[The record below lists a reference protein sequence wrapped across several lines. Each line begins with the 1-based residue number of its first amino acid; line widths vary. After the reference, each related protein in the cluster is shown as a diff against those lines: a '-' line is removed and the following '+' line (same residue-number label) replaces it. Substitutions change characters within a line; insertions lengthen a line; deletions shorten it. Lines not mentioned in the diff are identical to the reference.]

1 MVHVQEAQ
9 AEIVGLK
16 LELGA
21 AAEQNRKCAEDLQRV
36 KAQLC
41 DQTRR
46 AVVLEEEAA
55 CLKAELAEGNAK
67 SALTLEVGTHS
78 GLVCQ
83 HIKIC
88 PGPTAICCPSAQPA
102 WLE

>member
-9 AEIVGLK
+9 AEVLGLQ

-36 KAQLC
+36 QAKLC

-46 AVVLEEEAA
+46 ALLVEEEAA
-55 CLKAELAEGNAK
+55 CLKAELAEATAK
-67 SALTLEVGTHS
+67 SALTLEVGS
-78 GLVCQ
+78 GLSTYDDM
-83 HIKIC
+83 
-88 PGPTAICCPSAQPA
+88 P
-102 WLE
+102 